1 MPKSSG
7 RYADEPSMGASG
19 RSDKERPDV
28 VLAEDV
34 CNRYFVV
41 VRSSAVAG
49 NGSPQRREGRL
60 LANCGWRKYPR
71 RLRSENDATEWVTF

>member
-1 MPKSSG
+1 AG
-7 RYADEPSMGASG
+7 TLTNHLWNASG

-49 NGSPQRREGRL
+49 NGSPQRRGAVL
-60 LANCGWRKYPR
+60 LASAAWKISPPAAVGKR
-71 RLRSENDATEWVTF
+71 RYGMGYF